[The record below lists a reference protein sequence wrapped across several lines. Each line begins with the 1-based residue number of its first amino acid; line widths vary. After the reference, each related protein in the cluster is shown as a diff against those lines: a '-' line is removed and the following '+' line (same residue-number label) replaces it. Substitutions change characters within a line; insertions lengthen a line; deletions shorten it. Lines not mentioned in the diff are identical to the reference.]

1 VIATFPD
8 SNDYSVIPT
17 NWILKTVDNDGN
29 RIEKCVWPPRT
40 FHVTSDYL
48 KEAVE
53 PSDDWN
59 TYRVKL
65 YENGKEYS
73 MYLLNISIVLMK
85 MNLD

>member
-1 VIATFPD
+1 MIATFPD
-8 SNDYSVIPT
+8 TYDYSVIAT

-29 RIEKCVWPPRT
+29 RIEKYVWPPRT
-40 FHVTSDYL
+40 FHDYL

-53 PSDDWN
+53 PLDDWN
-59 TYRVKL
+59 TYGVKL

-85 MNLD
+85 MNLG